1 MLEIKDL
8 HVGYGKIK
16 ALHGVNLTVREK
28 EVVALIGANGS
39 GKSSFLKA
47 LSGLLP
53 IMSGEISF
61 QGDRIDGLAPH
72 EITRRG
78 LVQIPEGRRIFP
90 LLTVEENLQMGA
102 FSRNDHAAVADDR
115 DRIYETFAVL
125 KERRKQLGGTLSGG
139 EQQMLAFGRALMSRP
154 KLLALDEP
162 SMGLAP
168 FIVDKVFQIIRDLN
182 AQGMTI
188 LLVEQNARAAL
199 AVAQRGTVLE
209 TGSVILEDST
219 KNLLT
224 NQRVK
229 QCYLGIQEDL
239 TVNDSPAN

>member
-1 MLEIKDL
+1 MLNVQNI

-16 ALHGVNLTVREK
+16 ALHGVSLHVEQG
-28 EVVALIGANGS
+28 EVVTLIGANGS

-53 IMSGEISF
+53 VTSGEIRF
-61 QGDRIDGLAPH
+61 EGQRIDNLPSH
-72 EITRRG
+72 EITQRG

-90 LLTVEENLQMGA
+90 LLTVEENMQMGA
-102 FSRNDHAAVADDR
+102 FFRKDHAAVAKDLE
-115 DRIYETFAVL
+115 RIFESFPIL

-168 FIVDKVFQIIRDLN
+168 FMVDKVFQIIRDIN
-182 AQGMTI
+182 RQGVTI

-199 AVAQRGTVLE
+199 SVAQRGYALE
-209 TGSVILEDST
+209 TGAVILEDT
-219 KNLLT
+219 AKNLLT
-224 NQRVK
+224 NDRVK
-229 QCYLGIQEDL
+229 QCYLGIQENL
-239 TVNDSPAN
+239 V

>member
-1 MLEIKDL
+1 MLKVTDI

-16 ALHGVNLTVREK
+16 ALHGVSLYVDSG
-28 EVVALIGANGS
+28 EVVTLIGANGS

-53 IMSGEISF
+53 ATAGEIIF
-61 QGDRIDGLAPH
+61 EGTRIDKYPPH
-72 EITRRG
+72 EITRLG

-102 FSRNDHAAVADDR
+102 FFRKDHGAVSDDM
-115 DRIYETFAVL
+115 DHLYNLFPKL

-139 EQQMLAFGRALMSRP
+139 EQQMLAFGRALMARP

-168 FIVDKVFQIIRDLN
+168 FIVDKVFEIIRDIN
-182 AQGMTI
+182 RRGVTI

-199 AVAQRGTVLE
+199 SVAGRGYALE
-209 TGSVILEDST
+209 TGHVILEDT
-219 KNLLT
+219 AKNLLT
-224 NQRVK
+224 NDKVK
-229 QCYLGIQEDL
+229 QCYLGIQENL
-239 TVNDSPAN
+239 L

>member
-1 MLEIKDL
+1 MLEVKNL

-16 ALHGVNLTVREK
+16 ALHGVSLTVRAG
-28 EVVALIGANGS
+28 EVIALIGANGS
-39 GKSSFLKA
+39 GKSSFLRA

-53 IMSGEISF
+53 ITSGDVIFE
-61 QGDRIDGLAPH
+61 GERINNLESHD
-72 EITRRG
+72 ITRHG

-102 FSRNDHAAVADDR
+102 FFRKDHAAVSDDR
-115 DRIYETFAVL
+115 DKIYESFPKL
-125 KERRKQLGGTLSGG
+125 KERRRQLGGTLSGG

-168 FIVDKVFQIIRDLN
+168 FIVDKVFQIIKDLN
-182 AQGMTI
+182 QKGMTI

-199 AVAQRGTVLE
+199 SVAQRGYVLE
-209 TGSVILEDST
+209 TGSVLLEDTT

-224 NQRVK
+224 NDRVK
-229 QCYLGIQEDL
+229 QCYLGIQENL
-239 TVNDSPAN
+239 L